1 MPGPWGYGELPTA
14 EHMPPVW
21 AADAARDSA
30 RVERSCLQT
39 GKLSHRLPNRAS
51 SSCQME
57 LEMEW
62 GLDTSGAGGPIR
74 ECYPFGSF

>member
-1 MPGPWGYGELPTA
+1 ML
-14 EHMPPVW
+14 PVW
-21 AADAARDSA
+21 AAGATRDNV

-51 SSCQME
+51 SSWQTE

-62 GLDTSGAGGPIR
+62 ELDTTGAGGPIR
-74 ECYPFGSF
+74 ECYPFGSS